1 MKTLSLMSSNCGT
14 IRTAML
20 ADDGEI
26 IFSDGSKSTE
36 HIDKGFSA
44 ESVFVAMWMHKDA
57 LLRYKPA
64 AAHSSMFNNTIRALG
79 HDRPTAVTA
88 HMFNELMGK
97 KSVVMLDGTEYYFVN
112 IGGRK
117 VARPSGN
124 KYPKRYAY
132 LDVNKYSFI
141 EYIQYT
147 SRRRV
152 AYFIDGTHWEIVC
165 DDKEFYELCSCYWSD
180 AYQGTRSKWIQ
191 TNYFNRDALR
201 HAKAS
206 TIPKEIYKEQLNIF
220 NYDASPIF
228 CDEVPEP
235 YTFRRGVLYGV
246 LAIAFM
252 LFLSSGYFFN
262 QCFGA
267 Y

>member
-64 AAHSSMFNNTIRALG
+64 AAHSSMFNNTIHALG
-79 HDRPTAVTA
+79 GNRPTAVTA
-88 HMFNELMGK
+88 HMFSELMGK
-97 KSVVMLDGTEYYFVN
+97 NSVVMLDGTEYYFVSN
-112 IGGRK
+112 DGRK

-132 LDVNKYSFI
+132 LDVSQYSFI

-152 AYFIDGTHWEIVC
+152 AHFIDGTHWEIVC
-165 DDKEFYELCSCYWSD
+165 DDKEFYELCSYYWSEQ
-180 AYQGTRSKWIQ
+180 YQGTRSKWMQ
-191 TNYFNRDALR
+191 TNYFNRDSLS

-206 TIPKEIYKEQLNIF
+206 NTLKEHYKEQLNIF

-228 CDEVPEP
+228 CDDAPEP
-235 YTFRRGVLYGV
+235 ISFTRGVLYGV
-246 LAIAFM
+246 CAVAFM
-252 LFLSSGYFFN
+252 LFMSSAYMFN